1 MDAVGRDTARTTL
14 ETRAMG
20 AETMIVV
27 MGLTATWE
35 CVPSVNLHY
44 YLLELLRLLSQSRRL
59 TVPVQTR
66 TESVQSQWRFPHPRA
81 SSVKTVQA
89 PDGTMYTE
97 YTFPDG
103 HEGTTGERA

>member
-1 MDAVGRDTARTTL
+1 
-14 ETRAMG
+14 
-20 AETMIVV
+20 MIVV

-59 TVPVQTR
+59 TVPVQIHA
-66 TESVQSQWRFPHPRA
+66 ESQGIIREE
-81 SSVKTVQA
+81 TVQES
-89 PDGTMYTE
+89 DGTMYTE

-103 HEGTTGERA
+103 HTERDYW